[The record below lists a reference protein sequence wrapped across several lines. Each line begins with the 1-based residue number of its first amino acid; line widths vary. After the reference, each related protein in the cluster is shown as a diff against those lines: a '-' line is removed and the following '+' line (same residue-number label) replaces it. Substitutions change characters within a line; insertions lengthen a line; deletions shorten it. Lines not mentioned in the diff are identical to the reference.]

1 MKYSNKSVM
10 LTMLFVSVL
19 GTVMSF
25 SFSGMLKA
33 YELILATFFL
43 IVAVIYFFKFRN
55 EKNEV
60 SHIL

>member
-43 IVAVIYFFKFRN
+43 IVAVIYFFK
-55 EKNEV
+55 
-60 SHIL
+60 